1 MVEFNQGSKS
11 RTPDAG
17 RLTETSR
24 NKVKRVKMKTS
35 TLRQSLR
42 IMPPSLLAA
51 VVLIVWALMAIPM
64 VHAAGAPAEAP
75 ETEEMRL
82 LELINE
88 ARQNPLDTAVAFG
101 MDRKQVLA
109 DNPDIADILRQGLPT
124 LEFNGTLYQT
134 AAGHVAEM
142 LENNFYSYE
151 SLDGSDIAG
160 RMTTAGYVPAVAGQS
175 LGLIFFSNYIDP
187 LRAVSHMFEN
197 MFKDELAPDYSG
209 IRKILNPRIREMGAA
224 VGKGSFEFPEFS
236 ANVYLAACDF
246 ARPVETYELQLLN
259 LVNQLRADPR
269 PVLAEHGIDAGSE
282 AFPEMERL
290 FSEGLPPVAYH
301 PSLYAAAD
309 ELVVDMLENG
319 HFTGTTTEGKTL
331 ADRVRGQG
339 YEPAW
344 TGEAR
349 VRLSTCETVSP
360 SETLPRMFRSLLR
373 RAFHSDPE
381 KGSRAMLA
389 EEAADTGIRI
399 IAGHSPALG
408 GICGD
413 DVHLLVA
420 DFGARQAPEPQEP
433 DAPVDGRLVGL
444 VFSDKDSNGI
454 YDPGEGLP
462 NAAVTID
469 RGAGSDFFHE
479 TAVNRA
485 GGYAISLAPGNYRV
499 TVRVGQEQV
508 SEWVRVE
515 SGANYW
521 LPAVIDVSAP
531 EAGV

>member
-1 MVEFNQGSKS
+1 
-11 RTPDAG
+11 
-17 RLTETSR
+17 
-24 NKVKRVKMKTS
+24 MKTS
-35 TLRQSLR
+35 IRRQSPGITPL
-42 IMPPSLLAA
+42 SLLAA
-51 VVLIVWALMAIPM
+51 VVLIVWALMAIPV

-75 ETEEMRL
+75 EPEEMRL

-88 ARQNPLDTAVAFG
+88 ARQNPLDTAVSLG

-109 DNPDIADILRQGLPT
+109 DNPDIADVLRQGLPP
-124 LEFNGTLYQT
+124 LEFHETLYQT

-151 SLDGSDIAG
+151 SLDGSDVAG
-160 RMTTAGYVPAVAGQS
+160 RMTTAGYVPAVAGES
-175 LGLIFFSNYIDP
+175 LGLIFFNNYIDP

-209 IRKILNPRIREMGAA
+209 IRKIFNPRIREMGAA
-224 VGKGSFEFPEFS
+224 VGKGGFAFPEFS

-246 ARPVETYELQLLN
+246 ARPVKRYELQLLN
-259 LVNQLRADPR
+259 LVNQLRTDPR

-282 AFPEMERL
+282 AFPEMERF

-319 HFTGTTTEGKTL
+319 HFTPTTADGKTL
-331 ADRVRGQG
+331 ADRVRAQG

-373 RAFHSDPE
+373 RAFHGDPQ
-381 KGSRAMLA
+381 KRNGSMLA
-389 EEAADTGIRI
+389 DEAADAGVRI
-399 IAGHSPALG
+399 AAGHNPALG

-420 DFGARQAPEPQEP
+420 DFGARKTSEPADS
-433 DAPVDGRLVGL
+433 DAPADGRLVGL

-454 YDPGEGLP
+454 YDPGEGLS
-462 NAAVTID
+462 NAAVTVD
-469 RGAGSDFFHE
+469 RGAGSELLHE

-485 GGYAISLAPGNYRV
+485 GGYAIAMAPGNYRV
-499 TVRVGQEQV
+499 TVSAGQEQV

-515 SGANYW
+515 SAVNSW
-521 LPAVIDVSAP
+521 LPAVIDTPAP
-531 EAGV
+531 EPGV